1 MATVNIRR
9 DVKDSF
15 YRYKMP
21 KLISKVSQEC
31 TFIVGICL
39 LQYQVA
45 KQFCLWLIRLRVKE
59 TVSRPSSLTWLTLQ
73 DHFLALQ
80 LVSSLS

>member
-45 KQFCLWLIRLRVKE
+45 KQFCL
-59 TVSRPSSLTWLTLQ
+59 
-73 DHFLALQ
+73 
-80 LVSSLS
+80 